1 MNELKGEYLDFIGSY
16 SNALSDKFCEKAIK
30 QFDNQAHKGIE
41 LSCGADEYND
51 GMISR
56 YDWSLDL
63 SMIDAE
69 FGDYGSTLS
78 SYLNMKLKNN
88 LDEYTKV
95 FGHLSKVDLIST
107 YQKFQKTV
115 TGGGYHVWHD
125 EQTSPFYYTSLRVLA
140 WMVYL
145 NDDYEGGETEFLYYK
160 NRIKGKK
167 GSLLIWPAG
176 MTHVH
181 RGGLVLSGN
190 KYIITGW
197 FHVI

>member
-1 MNELKGEYLDFIGSY
+1 
-16 SNALSDKFCEKAIK
+16 
-30 QFDNQAHKGIE
+30 
-41 LSCGADEYND
+41 
-51 GMISR
+51 
-56 YDWSLDL
+56 
-63 SMIDAE
+63 
-69 FGDYGSTLS
+69 
-78 SYLNMKLKNN
+78 
-88 LDEYTKV
+88 
-95 FGHLSKVDLIST
+95 
-107 YQKFQKTV
+107 
-115 TGGGYHVWHD
+115 
-125 EQTSPFYYTSLRVLA
+125 
-140 WMVYL
+140 MVYL